1 MLPDFHGCEKCIRRH
16 LRMRMVLFWFMASE
30 APVCSWLDPL
40 LWAWNKTEQ
49 PVWQKQDVTEE
60 AVQLILTRE
69 ERRPGRGWEQSRAF
83 LLWFNYVTSP
93 TSFVSYVFGP
103 QMVLLRGEA
112 LEERS
117 LGGGGRGC
125 VEDALGVY
133 YLFLSHAQSL
143 SQQLSSTYHLL
154 ITPHHSVLSKCVGP
168 RVMDQ
173 TLWNYLI
180 K

>member
-60 AVQLILTRE
+60 AVQLMLTRE

-83 LLWFNYVTSP
+83 LLWFNYITSP

-117 LGGGGRGC
+117 LRRGGGGGGRC
-125 VEDALGVY
+125 PWGV
-133 YLFLSHAQSL
+133 LSLPIPCSVSKSAI
-143 SQQLSSTYHLL
+143 TFYHLL

>member
-60 AVQLILTRE
+60 AVQLMLTRE

-103 QMVLLRGEA
+103 QMVLLRGKA

-117 LGGGGRGC
+117 LGGGGRCPWG
-125 VEDALGVY
+125 
-133 YLFLSHAQSL
+133 
-143 SQQLSSTYHLL
+143 
-154 ITPHHSVLSKCVGP
+154 VLSLPIPYSVSKSAI
-168 RVMDQ
+168 
-173 TLWNYLI
+173 TFYLPLVHHTAP
-180 K
+180 

>member
-60 AVQLILTRE
+60 AVQLMLTRE

-117 LGGGGRGC
+117 LGG

-133 YLFLSHAQSL
+133 YLFLSHTQSL
-143 SQQLSSTYHLL
+143 SQQLPSTTCSSHRT
-154 ITPHHSVLSKCVGP
+154 IVFFPSVLG
-168 RVMDQ
+168 Q
-173 TLWNYLI
+173 GLWTKPSEMI
-180 K
+180 W